1 MPGSHSMTRR
11 LERVWVWLAMCA
23 TGAALAQDAPPPDVE
38 LLEFLGEWTDAS
50 GRFVDPTI
58 EESAPPVSDEMPDD
72 GTTADEVQDD
82 AP

>member
-1 MPGSHSMTRR
+1 MIRR
-11 LERVWVWLAMCA
+11 LERPWVWLAMCA

-50 GRFVDPTI
+50 GRFVDPTL
-58 EESAPPVSDEMPDD
+58 EGATPSASDEMTGD
-72 GTTADEVQDD
+72 GVTAGEVQDD